1 MMPTDRQFRMRLK
14 MILIVKFLSQ
24 ESSSH
29 PFIIIEKLFVEHFV
43 SYNPNPDLYG
53 SFPSSKFS
61 TKTAKCVK
69 YKMKKESI
77 FDSVLLQPVRS
88 LFYA

>member
-1 MMPTDRQFRMRLK
+1 MPTDRQFRLRLK

-29 PFIIIEKLFVEHFV
+29 PFIISEKLFVEHFV
-43 SYNPNPDLYG
+43 SYNPSPDLHG
-53 SFPSSKFS
+53 TFPSSRFS
-61 TKTAKCVK
+61 TKAAKCVK

-77 FDSVLLQPVRS
+77 FDSVLLPPVRCLLYS
-88 LFYA
+88 